1 MTEKINLVERNN
13 GGVVVYQ
20 NKGKSGEMTF
30 SKAGET
36 MLIIEH
42 TEVNES
48 LRGMGVGERL
58 LDQLVRYARANKLKV
73 IPLCPFTK
81 SVFEKKPEIRDVLK

>member
-1 MTEKINLVERNN
+1 
-13 GGVVVYQ
+13 
-20 NKGKSGEMTF
+20 
-30 SKAGET
+30 
-36 MLIIEH
+36 MLIIDH

-73 IPLCPFTK
+73 IPLCPFAK